1 MPFFCLVRNMKIQQ
15 GRVSIKEG
23 IVIGEG
29 SGKSLKAD
37 IFLPPV
43 EEKNRPAVLFI
54 HGGGWIE
61 GDRSQLRGYG
71 ILLARLGFVCMCN
84 SYRLSNESIWPA
96 QIQDVNCAIRYL
108 RANAADLGLDPDRIG
123 VSGNSAGGHLSL
135 MAAATNYDQIFE
147 GEGGSNEV
155 SSEIKAV
162 CAIYPPTT
170 IRQLEMLNPLEN
182 AFLMLMGKE
191 AKKEDYDKAS
201 PLNYVTEDY
210 PPCMLIHGSTD
221 SVVRLKDSTKF
232 YEKLIE
238 FNRPASLHIFSEEE
252 HAFDGEPDYG
262 RAIADLQALFFLKYL

>member
-1 MPFFCLVRNMKIQQ
+1 MPFFCLGRNMKIQQ

-29 SGKSLKAD
+29 GGRSLEAD
-37 IFLPPV
+37 ILLPPL

-96 QIQDVNCAIRYL
+96 QVQDVNCAIRYL
-108 RANAADLGLDPDRIG
+108 RANATDLGLDPNRIG

-191 AKKEDYDKAS
+191 AKKEDFDKAS

-210 PPCMLIHGSTD
+210 PPCMLIHGSAD

-262 RAIADLQALFFLKYL
+262 RAIADLQALFFKKYL

>member
-1 MPFFCLVRNMKIQQ
+1 MPFFCLGRNMKIQQ

-29 SGKSLKAD
+29 GGKSLKAD

-108 RANAADLGLDPDRIG
+108 RANATDLGLDPDRIG

>member
-1 MPFFCLVRNMKIQQ
+1 MPFFCLGRNMKIQQ

-29 SGKSLKAD
+29 DGRSLEAD
-37 IFLPPV
+37 IFLPPL

-108 RANAADLGLDPDRIG
+108 RANATDLGLDPDRIG

-147 GEGGSNEV
+147 GEGGNNEV

-170 IRQLEMLNPLEN
+170 IRQLEMPNPLEN

>member
-1 MPFFCLVRNMKIQQ
+1 MPFFCLGRNMKIQQ

-29 SGKSLKAD
+29 DGRSLEAD
-37 IFLPPV
+37 VFLPPL

-108 RANAADLGLDPDRIG
+108 RANATDLGLDPDRIG

-170 IRQLEMLNPLEN
+170 IRQLEMVNPLEN

>member
-1 MPFFCLVRNMKIQQ
+1 MPFFCLGRNMKIQQ

-29 SGKSLKAD
+29 DGRSLEAD
-37 IFLPPV
+37 VFLPPL

-108 RANAADLGLDPDRIG
+108 RANATDLGLDPDRIG

>member
-1 MPFFCLVRNMKIQQ
+1 MPFFCLGRNMKIQQ

-29 SGKSLKAD
+29 GGKSLKAD
-37 IFLPPV
+37 IFLPPL

-108 RANAADLGLDPDRIG
+108 RTNATDLGLDPDRIG

-182 AFLMLMGKE
+182 SFLMLMGKE

-232 YEKLIE
+232 YEKLKE

>member
-1 MPFFCLVRNMKIQQ
+1 MPFFCLGRNMKIQQ

-29 SGKSLKAD
+29 DGRSLEAD
-37 IFLPPV
+37 VFLPPL

-108 RANAADLGLDPDRIG
+108 RANATDLGLDPDRIG

-147 GEGGSNEV
+147 GEGGNNEV

-170 IRQLEMLNPLEN
+170 IRQLEMVNPLEN

>member
-1 MPFFCLVRNMKIQQ
+1 MPFFCLVINMKIQQ

-23 IVIGEG
+23 IVIREG
-29 SGKSLKAD
+29 SGRSLKAD
-37 IFLPPV
+37 IFLPPL

-96 QIQDVNCAIRYL
+96 QVQDVNCAIRYL
-108 RANAADLGLDPDRIG
+108 RANATDLGLDPNRIG

-191 AKKEDYDKAS
+191 AKKEDFDKAS

-262 RAIADLQALFFLKYL
+262 RAIADLQALFFKRYL

>member
-1 MPFFCLVRNMKIQQ
+1 MPFFCLGRNMKIQQ

-29 SGKSLKAD
+29 GGRSLKAD
-37 IFLPPV
+37 IFLPPL
-43 EEKNRPAVLFI
+43 EEKSRPAVLFI

-108 RANAADLGLDPDRIG
+108 RANATDLGLDPNRIG

-147 GEGGSNEV
+147 GDGGSNEV

-170 IRQLEMLNPLEN
+170 IRKLEMLDPLEN

-191 AKKEDYDKAS
+191 AKKEDFDKAS

-210 PPCMLIHGSTD
+210 PPCMLIHGSAD

-262 RAIADLQALFFLKYL
+262 RAIADLQALFFKKYL

>member
-1 MPFFCLVRNMKIQQ
+1 MPFFYLGRNMKIQQ

-29 SGKSLKAD
+29 GGRSLEAD
-37 IFLPPV
+37 VFLPPL

-108 RANAADLGLDPDRIG
+108 RANATDLGLDPDRIG

-147 GEGGSNEV
+147 GEGGNNEV

-170 IRQLEMLNPLEN
+170 IRQLEMVNPLEN

>member
-1 MPFFCLVRNMKIQQ
+1 MPFFCLGRNMKIQQ

-29 SGKSLKAD
+29 GGRSLEAD
-37 IFLPPV
+37 IFLPPL

-108 RANAADLGLDPDRIG
+108 RTNATDLGLDPNRIG

-147 GEGGSNEV
+147 GDGGSNKV

-191 AKKEDYDKAS
+191 AKKEDFDKAS

-210 PPCMLIHGSTD
+210 PPCMLIHGSAD

-262 RAIADLQALFFLKYL
+262 RAIADLQALFFKKYL

>member
-1 MPFFCLVRNMKIQQ
+1 MPFFCLGRNMKIQQ

-29 SGKSLKAD
+29 GGRSLEAD
-37 IFLPPV
+37 IFLPPL

-108 RANAADLGLDPDRIG
+108 RANATDLGLDPDRIG

-155 SSEIKAV
+155 SSKIKAV

-170 IRQLEMLNPLEN
+170 IRQLEMPNPLEN

>member
-1 MPFFCLVRNMKIQQ
+1 MPFFCLGRNMKIQQ

-29 SGKSLKAD
+29 GGKSLKAD

-108 RANAADLGLDPDRIG
+108 RANATDLGLDPERIG

-191 AKKEDYDKAS
+191 ANKEDYDKAS

>member
-1 MPFFCLVRNMKIQQ
+1 MPFFYLGRNMKIQQ

-29 SGKSLKAD
+29 DGRSLEAD
-37 IFLPPV
+37 VFLPPL

-108 RANAADLGLDPDRIG
+108 RANATDLGLDPDRIG

-147 GEGGSNEV
+147 GEGGNNEV

-170 IRQLEMLNPLEN
+170 IRQLEMVNPLEN

>member
-1 MPFFCLVRNMKIQQ
+1 MPFFCLGRNMKIQQ

-29 SGKSLKAD
+29 GGKSLKAD

-96 QIQDVNCAIRYL
+96 QVQDVNCAIRYL
-108 RANAADLGLDPDRIG
+108 RANATDLGLDPNRIG

-147 GEGGSNEV
+147 GVGGSNEV

-191 AKKEDYDKAS
+191 AKKEDFDKAS

-210 PPCMLIHGSTD
+210 PPCMLIHGSAD

-262 RAIADLQALFFLKYL
+262 RAIADLQALFFKKYL

>member
-1 MPFFCLVRNMKIQQ
+1 MPFFCLGRNMKIQQ

-29 SGKSLKAD
+29 DGRSLEAD
-37 IFLPPV
+37 VFLPPL

-108 RANAADLGLDPDRIG
+108 RANATDLGLDPDRIG

-155 SSEIKAV
+155 SSKIKAV

-182 AFLMLMGKE
+182 ALLMLMGKE

>member
-1 MPFFCLVRNMKIQQ
+1 MPFFCLGRNMKIQQ

-29 SGKSLKAD
+29 GGKSLKAD

-108 RANAADLGLDPDRIG
+108 RANATDLGLDPDRIG

-147 GEGGSNEV
+147 GEGGNNEV

>member
-1 MPFFCLVRNMKIQQ
+1 MPFFCLARNMKIQQ

-29 SGKSLKAD
+29 DGRSLEAD
-37 IFLPPV
+37 VFLPPL

-108 RANAADLGLDPDRIG
+108 RANATDLGLDPDRIG

-155 SSEIKAV
+155 SSKIKAV

-170 IRQLEMLNPLEN
+170 IRQLEMPNPLEN

>member
-1 MPFFCLVRNMKIQQ
+1 MPFFCLVINMKIQQ

-29 SGKSLKAD
+29 SGRSLKAD
-37 IFLPPV
+37 IFLPPL

-108 RANAADLGLDPDRIG
+108 RANATDLGLDPDRIG

-170 IRQLEMLNPLEN
+170 IRQLEMPNPLEN

-191 AKKEDYDKAS
+191 AKKEDFDKAS

-262 RAIADLQALFFLKYL
+262 RAVADLQALFFKKYL

>member
-1 MPFFCLVRNMKIQQ
+1 MPFFCLGRNMKIQQ

-29 SGKSLKAD
+29 GGRSLEAD
-37 IFLPPV
+37 ILLPPL

-96 QIQDVNCAIRYL
+96 QVQDVNCAIRYL
-108 RANAADLGLDPDRIG
+108 RANATDLGLDPNRIG

-147 GEGGSNEV
+147 GVGGSNEV

-191 AKKEDYDKAS
+191 AKKEDFDKAS

-210 PPCMLIHGSTD
+210 PPCMLIHGSAD

>member
-1 MPFFCLVRNMKIQQ
+1 MPFFCLGRNMKIQQ

-29 SGKSLKAD
+29 GGKSLKAD

-108 RANAADLGLDPDRIG
+108 RANATDLGLDPERIG

>member
-1 MPFFCLVRNMKIQQ
+1 MPFFCLGRNMKIQQ
-15 GRVSIKEG
+15 GRVSIKEE

-29 SGKSLKAD
+29 GGKSLKAD

-108 RANAADLGLDPDRIG
+108 RANATDLGLDPDRIG

-147 GEGGSNEV
+147 GEGGNNEV

-170 IRQLEMLNPLEN
+170 IRQLEMVNPLEN

>member
-1 MPFFCLVRNMKIQQ
+1 MPFFCLGRNMKIQQ
-15 GRVSIKEG
+15 GRVSIQEG

-29 SGKSLKAD
+29 GGRSLKAD
-37 IFLPPV
+37 IFLPPL
-43 EEKNRPAVLFI
+43 EEKSRPAVLFI

-108 RANAADLGLDPDRIG
+108 RTNATDLGLDPDRIG

-162 CAIYPPTT
+162 CDIYPPTT

-191 AKKEDYDKAS
+191 AKKEDFDKAS

-262 RAIADLQALFFLKYL
+262 RAIADLQALFFKKYL

>member
-1 MPFFCLVRNMKIQQ
+1 MPFFCLGRNMKIQQ

-23 IVIGEG
+23 IIIGEG
-29 SGKSLKAD
+29 DGRSLEAD
-37 IFLPPV
+37 VFLPPL

-108 RANAADLGLDPDRIG
+108 RANATDLGLDPDRIG
-123 VSGNSAGGHLSL
+123 ISGNSAGGHLSL

-155 SSEIKAV
+155 SSKIKAV

-170 IRQLEMLNPLEN
+170 IRQLEMPNPLEN

>member
-1 MPFFCLVRNMKIQQ
+1 MPFFCLGRNMKIQQ

-29 SGKSLKAD
+29 SGKPLKAD

-108 RANAADLGLDPDRIG
+108 RANATDLGLDPDRIG

-147 GEGGSNEV
+147 GEGGNNEV

-170 IRQLEMLNPLEN
+170 IRQLEMPNPLEN

>member
-1 MPFFCLVRNMKIQQ
+1 MPFFCLGRNMKIQQ

-23 IVIGEG
+23 IILGEG
-29 SGKSLKAD
+29 GGRSLEAD
-37 IFLPPV
+37 IFLPPL

-108 RANAADLGLDPDRIG
+108 RANATDLGLDPDRIG

-147 GEGGSNEV
+147 GEGGNNEV

-170 IRQLEMLNPLEN
+170 IRQLEMPNPLEN

-238 FNRPASLHIFSEEE
+238 FNIPTSLHIFSEEE

>member
-1 MPFFCLVRNMKIQQ
+1 MPFFCLVINMKIQQ

-29 SGKSLKAD
+29 GGRSLEAD
-37 IFLPPV
+37 IFLPPL

-96 QIQDVNCAIRYL
+96 QVQDVNCAIRYL
-108 RANAADLGLDPDRIG
+108 RANATDLGLDPNRIG

-191 AKKEDYDKAS
+191 AKKEDFDKAS

-262 RAIADLQALFFLKYL
+262 RAIADLQALFFKKYL

>member
-1 MPFFCLVRNMKIQQ
+1 MPFFCLGRNMKIQQ

-29 SGKSLKAD
+29 GGRSLKAD
-37 IFLPPV
+37 IFLPPL
-43 EEKNRPAVLFI
+43 EEKSRPAVLFI

-96 QIQDVNCAIRYL
+96 QVQDVNCAIRYL
-108 RANAADLGLDPDRIG
+108 RANATDLGLDPNRIG

-191 AKKEDYDKAS
+191 AKKEDFDKAS

-262 RAIADLQALFFLKYL
+262 RAVADLQALFFKKYL

>member
-1 MPFFCLVRNMKIQQ
+1 MPFFCLGRNMKIQQ
-15 GRVSIKEG
+15 GRVSIQEG

-29 SGKSLKAD
+29 GGRSLKAD
-37 IFLPPV
+37 IFLPPL
-43 EEKNRPAVLFI
+43 EEKSRPAVLFI

-108 RANAADLGLDPDRIG
+108 RANATDLGLDPDRIG

-191 AKKEDYDKAS
+191 AKKKDFDKAS

-238 FNRPASLHIFSEEE
+238 FNRPASLHVFSEEE

-262 RAIADLQALFFLKYL
+262 RVIADLQALFFLKYL

>member
-1 MPFFCLVRNMKIQQ
+1 MPFFCLGRNMKIQQ

-29 SGKSLKAD
+29 GGRSLEAD
-37 IFLPPV
+37 VFLPPL

-108 RANAADLGLDPDRIG
+108 RANATDLGLDPDRIG

-170 IRQLEMLNPLEN
+170 IRQLEMPNPLEN

>member
-1 MPFFCLVRNMKIQQ
+1 MPFFCLGRNMKIQQ

-29 SGKSLKAD
+29 GGRSLKAD
-37 IFLPPV
+37 IFLPPL
-43 EEKNRPAVLFI
+43 EEKSRPAVLFI

-108 RANAADLGLDPDRIG
+108 RANATDLGLDPDRIG

-191 AKKEDYDKAS
+191 AKKEDFDKAS

-262 RAIADLQALFFLKYL
+262 RAVADLQALFFKKYL

>member
-1 MPFFCLVRNMKIQQ
+1 MPFFCLVINMKIQQ

-29 SGKSLKAD
+29 SGRPLKAD
-37 IFLPPV
+37 IFLPPL
-43 EEKNRPAVLFI
+43 EEKSRPAVLFI

-96 QIQDVNCAIRYL
+96 QVQDVNCAIRYL
-108 RANAADLGLDPDRIG
+108 RTNATDLGLDPDRIG

-170 IRQLEMLNPLEN
+170 IRQLEILNPLEN

-191 AKKEDYDKAS
+191 AKKKDYDKAS

-238 FNRPASLHIFSEEE
+238 FDRPASLHVFSEEE